1 MLRIYDDILALV
13 RDLAGDIE
21 RIERRDADL
30 ARQLRRAASSI
41 ALNTMEGGGLRGGNR
56 RLRYESALGS
66 LREVTAVLDVAEAL
80 RMVVRRQEVR
90 ERMDKIAATLFRLT
104 RR

>member
-1 MLRIYDDILALV
+1 MLPIYDDIIALV
-13 RDLAGDIE
+13 RELAGDIE
-21 RIERRDADL
+21 RIERRDGDL

-80 RMVVRRQEVR
+80 RMVARREEVR
-90 ERMDKIAATLFRLT
+90 ERMDKVGATLFRLT
-104 RR
+104 QR

>member
-1 MLRIYDDILALV
+1 MLRIYEDIIALV
-13 RDLAGDIE
+13 SELAGDIE

-80 RMVVRRQEVR
+80 RMIGRREEVR
-90 ERMDKIAATLFRLT
+90 ERMDKVAATLFRLT

>member
-1 MLRIYDDILALV
+1 MLRIYTDIITLVAELA
-13 RDLAGDIE
+13 DDIE

-30 ARQLRRAASSI
+30 ARQLRRAASSV
-41 ALNTMEGGGLRGGNR
+41 ALNTMEGGGQRGGNR

-66 LREVTAVLDVAEAL
+66 VREVLGVLDVAEAL
-80 RMVVRRQEVR
+80 RMTKRRDGVRKRAEHISAV
-90 ERMDKIAATLFRLT
+90 LFKLT

>member
-1 MLRIYDDILALV
+1 MLRIYTDIITLVAELA
-13 RDLAGDIE
+13 DDIE

-30 ARQLRRAASSI
+30 ARQLRRAASSV
-41 ALNTMEGGGLRGGNR
+41 ALNTMEGGGQRGGNR

-66 LREVTAVLDVAEAL
+66 LREVTAVLDIAEAL
-80 RMVVRRQEVR
+80 RMTTRREAVRARI
-90 ERMDKIAATLFRLT
+90 DGIGGTLFKLT